1 MIGPLLRLAI
11 ASAAGR
17 TMRNAAADVALRL
30 ALTLGAVLAGA
41 VGVLCL
47 SYAGVTLLQ
56 RHLDPAE
63 AWGIVGGLY
72 AVAGVALY
80 LVATRRRRGV

>member
-1 MIGPLLRLAI
+1 
-11 ASAAGR
+11 
-17 TMRNAAADVALRL
+17 MRNAAADIALRL

-56 RHLDPAE
+56 RHFDPAE

-72 AVAGVALY
+72 AVAGFALY
-80 LVATRRRRGV
+80 LAATRRRRGI